1 MEISYYPHFT
11 AEEISSEFNQLA
23 QIHTTEQDL
32 LWEVLG
38 LAIENKAFS

>member
-11 AEEISSEFNQLA
+11 AEETSSEFNQLA
-23 QIHTTEQDL
+23 QIHTSDL

-38 LAIENKAFS
+38 LAIEKKAFS